1 MGIPKIP
8 RRRLVNWIVCGFL
21 WHQINGACAME
32 KRLLHALNA
41 DSFLIGADWFPMNAL
56 WRGEPEKLAKLLS
69 NWCRRAGGRTTATGK
84 NDLSFNRLSRFA
96 MKNERNKCVCVRF
109 FRWVFWPLATRF
121 PYTNTD
127 LICSTPANAVPQL
140 HLTFQLFDVL
150 NTHYMDAGDIVVH
163 ALEHGGTAG
172 NFWVLD
178 Q

>member
-96 MKNERNKCVCVRF
+96 MKNERNKCVCVFFSLGILAIGNTVSLHKHRF
-109 FRWVFWPLATRF
+109 DLFNPSECCAT
-121 PYTNTD
+121 T
-127 LICSTPANAVPQL
+127 A
-140 HLTFQLFDVL
+140 FDVS
-150 NTHYMDAGDIVVH
+150 TFWCFKY
-163 ALEHGGTAG
+163 ALYGRRRYRRARATAG